1 MEAAARTCG
10 CKAADASR
18 ELIEDG
24 PYSIYSTGDPNTD
37 YNAIHRMTDLT
48 GIKEVLYWRRYQL
61 GIFTNHV
68 QSYHK
73 DYNGGATKNAVEAY
87 LCTDGLPISLSPLY
101 QGDEVY
107 EDIWVNRDSRLRQTV
122 MHPDDQAIYRYGN
135 HDFGVTRYPRI
146 QGMTGPGIRLL
157 RVITLSRYTK
167 IMLLTRLTTYRL
179 HRQLS

>member
-1 MEAAARTCG
+1 MEKVLEDLNFATENMPNDWKDGNAPGRLNRWCALLVKSRVCLFEGTWRKYHG
-10 CKAADASR
+10 GSSPETWLQQAADASR

-101 QGDEVY
+101 QGDAVY
-107 EDIWVNRDSRLRQTV
+107 ENIWVNRDPRLRQTV
-122 MHPDDQAIYRYGN
+122 HA
-135 HDFGVTRYPRI
+135 
-146 QGMTGPGIRLL
+146 
-157 RVITLSRYTK
+157 SR
-167 IMLLTRLTTYRL
+167 
-179 HRQLS
+179 